1 MESSFK
7 LGRIGGIEVGIHYTW
22 LFAFALV
29 TWSLA
34 SGFFPANYP
43 GWAPSTYWLVGMV
56 TALALFASVLV
67 HELSHSFVALARG
80 HGVHS
85 ITLFIFGGV
94 SNLKSEA
101 EDPKDEFLISVVGP
115 LTSFALAAVA
125 WLALQA
131 LPQGDSP
138 LRAVLDYLALINVM
152 LGAFNLLPGFP
163 LDGGRVLRS
172 LVWAASGSLRRATEI
187 ASYTGQAFGFL
198 LIFWGV
204 SQVLSGNFLGGLWI
218 GFIGWFL
225 NNAAESTRQQQALQ
239 EGLRGA
245 RVAELMNP
253 EPPTASPTMSVQE
266 FVCDHVVRQGRRA
279 LLVVDGGRLL
289 GIVSITDA
297 KELPQAAWPT
307 TLVGGIMTPTP
318 LKTVAPDADVN
329 GALQIMVE
337 GGLNQLPVV
346 RDGQLIGLLSRADIM
361 RFLQLRDELGLQRL
375 PADAND
381 RRQSAPVR

>member
-1 MESSFK
+1 
-7 LGRIGGIEVGIHYTW
+7 
-22 LFAFALV
+22 
-29 TWSLA
+29 
-34 SGFFPANYP
+34 
-43 GWAPSTYWLVGMV
+43 
-56 TALALFASVLV
+56 
-67 HELSHSFVALARG
+67 
-80 HGVHS
+80 
-85 ITLFIFGGV
+85 
-94 SNLKSEA
+94 
-101 EDPKDEFLISVVGP
+101 
-115 LTSFALAAVA
+115 
-125 WLALQA
+125 
-131 LPQGDSP
+131 
-138 LRAVLDYLALINVM
+138 
-152 LGAFNLLPGFP
+152 
-163 LDGGRVLRS
+163 
-172 LVWAASGSLRRATEI
+172 
-187 ASYTGQAFGFL
+187 L